1 MDLSNLFLFKGLNEN
16 ELKEIESFTIVKNL
30 KKNEIVFYEK
40 ENPAYLHLLVSG
52 SVRVYKVD
60 NKGNELIIH
69 KFYPVSL
76 IAELANFE
84 NMPYPA
90 NCAMDEDGVI
100 LKIEF
105 QKFKKFMKSGD
116 VCFSV
121 MSSLLK
127 KMKFLDDLI
136 QDNLI
141 LDTETKIA
149 KFIYDNDEMFGELK
163 QHSIASLL
171 NIKPE
176 TLSRK
181 LKKFKELGIIENV
194 GSKLIVKD
202 KEKIKKIF
210 KW

>member
-1 MDLSNLFLFKGLNEN
+1 MDLSKIFLFQGLNEK
-16 ELKEIESFTIVKNL
+16 ELKEIEKFTIVKNL

-52 SVRVYKVD
+52 SARVYKVD
-60 NKGNELIIH
+60 NKGNELVIH
-69 KFYPVSL
+69 KFTPPSL

-90 NCAMDEDGVI
+90 SCAMDEEGVI

-105 QKFKKFMKSGD
+105 EPFKKFMKSGD
-116 VCFSV
+116 VCFSI
-121 MSSLLK
+121 MSSLLT
-127 KMKFLDDLI
+127 KMKYLDGII

-149 KFIYDNDEMFGELK
+149 KFIYDHEKMFSELK

-181 LKKFKELGIIENV
+181 LKKFKQLGIIENT
-194 GSKLIVKD
+194 GSKLVVKN
-202 KEKIKKIF
+202 KEKIKEIF

>member
-1 MDLSNLFLFKGLNEN
+1 MNLREYFLFKNLDDKDLNEI
-16 ELKEIESFTIVKNL
+16 KKFTIVKKL
-30 KKNEIVFYEK
+30 KKDEIVFYEK
-40 ENPAYLHLLVSG
+40 EEPSYLHLLIEG

-69 KFYPVSL
+69 KFKPVSL

-90 NCAMDEDGVI
+90 NCAMESDGVI

-105 QKFKKFMKSGD
+105 EKFKKFMQKGD
-116 VCFSV
+116 VCMQI
-121 MSSLLK
+121 MSSLLR
-127 KMKFLDDLI
+127 KMKYLDGII

-141 LDTETKIA
+141 FDTETKIA
-149 KFIYDNDEMFGELK
+149 KFIYENPEAFEELK
-163 QHSIASLL
+163 QHSIAALL

-181 LKKFKELGIIENV
+181 LKKFKELGIIKNE
-194 GSKLIVKD
+194 GSKLKIMNL
-202 KEKIKKIF
+202 EKIKDYYT
-210 KW
+210 W

>member
-1 MDLSNLFLFKGLNEN
+1 VELKEIFLFKGLSEE
-16 ELKEIESFTIVKNL
+16 ELKEIECFSILKHL
-30 KKNEIVFYEK
+30 KKDEVVFYEK
-40 ENPAYLHLLVSG
+40 ENPAYLHLLLKG
-52 SVRVYKVD
+52 SARVYKVD

-69 KFYPVSL
+69 KFMPVSL

-84 NMPYPA
+84 NIPYPA
-90 NCAMDEDGVI
+90 NCAMDSDGVI

-105 QKFKKFMKSGD
+105 EKFKKFMKSGD
-116 VCFSV
+116 VCFSI

-127 KMKFLDDLI
+127 KMKFLDGII

-149 KFIYDNDEMFGELK
+149 KFIYENEKLFFELK
-163 QHSIASLL
+163 QHNIAAIL

-181 LKKFKELGIIENV
+181 LKKFKELGIIENR

-202 KEKIKKIF
+202 KEKIKRYF
-210 KW
+210 RW

>member
-1 MDLSNLFLFKGLNEN
+1 MDLSKIFLFKGLNEKD
-16 ELKEIESFTIVKNL
+16 LKEIEKFTIVKKL

-40 ENPAYLHLLVSG
+40 ENPAYLHLLESG
-52 SVRVYKVD
+52 SARVYKVD
-60 NKGNELIIH
+60 NKDNELVIH
-69 KFYPVSL
+69 KFTPPSL

-84 NMPYPA
+84 NIPFPA
-90 NCAMDEDGVI
+90 SCAMDEDGVV

-105 QKFKKFMKSGD
+105 EPFKKFMKSGD
-116 VCFSV
+116 VCFSI
-121 MSSLLK
+121 MSSLLT
-127 KMKFLDDLI
+127 KMKYLDGII

-149 KFIYDNDEMFGELK
+149 KFIYDNDEMFSKLK

-181 LKKFKELGIIENV
+181 LKKFKELGIIENT
-194 GSKLIVKD
+194 GSKLIVKN
-202 KEKIKKIF
+202 KEKIKEIF
-210 KW
+210 TW

>member
-1 MDLSNLFLFKGLNEN
+1 MNLKNIFLFKGLDET
-16 ELKEIESFTIVKNL
+16 EIKEIEKITIVKNL

-40 ENPAYLHLLVSG
+40 ENPAYLHLLVKG
-52 SVRVYKVD
+52 SARVYKID
-60 NKGNELIIH
+60 NKGNELVIH
-69 KFYPVSL
+69 KFMPVSL

-90 NCAMDEDGVI
+90 NCAMDSDGII

-105 QKFKKFMKSGD
+105 EPFKKFIKSGD
-116 VCFSV
+116 VCLGI

-127 KMKFLDDLI
+127 KMKYLDGII

-163 QHSIASLL
+163 QHSIATLL

-181 LKKFKELGIIENV
+181 LKKFKELNIIENV
-194 GSKLIVKD
+194 HGKLVVKN
-202 KEKIKKIF
+202 KEKIKQIF

>member
-1 MDLSNLFLFKGLNEN
+1 MDLSKIFLFKGLNEK
-16 ELKEIESFTIVKNL
+16 EIKEIEKFTIVKKL

-40 ENPAYLHLLVSG
+40 ENPAYLHLLLSG
-52 SVRVYKVD
+52 SARVYKVD

-69 KFYPVSL
+69 KFIPPSL

-84 NMPYPA
+84 NIPFPA
-90 NCAMDEDGVI
+90 SCAMDEDGVV

-105 QKFKKFMKSGD
+105 EPFKKFMKSGD
-116 VCFSV
+116 VCFSI

-127 KMKFLDDLI
+127 KMKYLDGII

-149 KFIYDNDEMFGELK
+149 KFIYDNDEMFSELK

-181 LKKFKELGIIENV
+181 LKKFKQLGIIENI
-194 GSKLIVKD
+194 GSKLIVKN
-202 KEKIKKIF
+202 KEKIKEIF

>member
-1 MDLSNLFLFKGLNEN
+1 MDIRNFFLFKGLNDEDI
-16 ELKEIESFTIVKNL
+16 EEIKQFTIVKKL
-30 KKNEIVFYEK
+30 KKDEIVFYEK
-40 ENPAYLHLLVSG
+40 ENPAYLHLLIEGVA
-52 SVRVYKVD
+52 RVYKID

-69 KFYPVSL
+69 KFTPVSL
-76 IAELANFE
+76 IAELASLE

-90 NCAMDEDGVI
+90 NCAMDSDGVI

-105 QKFKKFMKSGD
+105 EKFKKFMKKGD
-116 VCFSV
+116 VCFSI
-121 MSSLLK
+121 MSSLLR
-127 KMKFLDDLI
+127 KMRYLDGLI
-136 QDNLI
+136 QTNLI

-149 KFIYDNDEMFGELK
+149 KFIYENPEAFESLK

-194 GSKLIVKD
+194 GSKLKVKD
-202 KEKIKKIF
+202 KEKITQYF
-210 KW
+210 SW

>member
-1 MDLSNLFLFKGLNEN
+1 MDLSKIFLFKGLNEK
-16 ELKEIESFTIVKNL
+16 EIKEIEKFTIVKKL

-40 ENPAYLHLLVSG
+40 ENPAYLHLLLSG
-52 SVRVYKVD
+52 SARVYKVD

-69 KFYPVSL
+69 KFTPPSL
-76 IAELANFE
+76 IAELACFE
-84 NMPYPA
+84 NMPFPA
-90 NCAMDEDGVI
+90 SCAMDEDGVI

-105 QKFKKFMKSGD
+105 EPFKKFIKSGD
-116 VCFSV
+116 VCFSI

-127 KMKFLDDLI
+127 KMKYLDGII

-149 KFIYDNDEMFGELK
+149 KFIYDNDEMFSELK

-181 LKKFKELGIIENV
+181 LKKFKQLGIIENI
-194 GSKLIVKD
+194 GSKLIVKN
-202 KEKIKKIF
+202 KEKIKEIF

>member
-1 MDLSNLFLFKGLNEN
+1 MDLSNLFLFKGLSEK
-16 ELKEIESFTIVKNL
+16 ELKEIEKFTIVKNL

-40 ENPAYLHLLVSG
+40 ENPAYLHLLLSG
-52 SVRVYKVD
+52 SARVYKVD
-60 NKGNELIIH
+60 NKGNELVIH
-69 KFYPVSL
+69 KFTPPSL

-84 NMPYPA
+84 NIPYPA

-105 QKFKKFMKSGD
+105 EPFKKFMKSGD
-116 VCFSV
+116 VCFSI

-127 KMKFLDDLI
+127 KMKYLDNII

-181 LKKFKELGIIENV
+181 LKKFKELGIIENI
-194 GSKLIVKD
+194 GSKLIVKN
-202 KEKIKKIF
+202 KEKIKEIF

>member
-1 MDLSNLFLFKGLNEN
+1 MDLSKIFLFKGLNEK
-16 ELKEIESFTIVKNL
+16 EIKEIEKFTIVKKL

-40 ENPAYLHLLVSG
+40 ENPAYLHLLLSG
-52 SVRVYKVD
+52 SARVYKVD

-69 KFYPVSL
+69 KFTSPSL

-84 NMPYPA
+84 NMPFPA
-90 NCAMDEDGVI
+90 SCAMDDDGVI

-105 QKFKKFMKSGD
+105 EPFKKFIKSGD
-116 VCFSV
+116 VCFSI

-127 KMKFLDDLI
+127 KMKYLDGII

-149 KFIYDNDEMFGELK
+149 KFIYDNDEMFSELK

-181 LKKFKELGIIENV
+181 LKKFKQLGIIENV
-194 GSKLIVKD
+194 GSKLIVKN
-202 KEKIKKIF
+202 KEKIKEIF

>member
-1 MDLSNLFLFKGLNEN
+1 MDLSKIFLFKGLNEK
-16 ELKEIESFTIVKNL
+16 EIKEIEKFIIVKKL

-40 ENPAYLHLLVSG
+40 ENPAYLHLLLSG
-52 SVRVYKVD
+52 SARVYKVD

-69 KFYPVSL
+69 KFTSPSL

-84 NMPYPA
+84 NMPFPA
-90 NCAMDEDGVI
+90 SCAMDDDGVI

-105 QKFKKFMKSGD
+105 EPFKKFIKSGD
-116 VCFSV
+116 VCFSI

-127 KMKFLDDLI
+127 KMKYLDGII

-149 KFIYDNDEMFGELK
+149 KFIYDNDEMFSELK

-181 LKKFKELGIIENV
+181 LKKFKQLGIIENI
-194 GSKLIVKD
+194 GSKLIVKN
-202 KEKIKKIF
+202 KEKIKEIF

>member
-1 MDLSNLFLFKGLNEN
+1 MNFKNIFLFKGLSEE
-16 ELKEIESFTIVKNL
+16 ELREIEKFTIVKKL
-30 KKNEIVFYEK
+30 KKDEIVFYEK

-52 SVRVYKVD
+52 SARVYKID
-60 NKGNELIIH
+60 NRGNELVIH
-69 KFYPVSL
+69 KFMPVSL

-105 QKFKKFMKSGD
+105 EAFKKFMKKGD
-116 VCFSV
+116 VCFSI

-127 KMKFLDDLI
+127 KMRYLDQII

-149 KFIYDNDEMFGELK
+149 KFIYDNDEMFSELK

-171 NIKPE
+171 YIKPE

-181 LKKFKELGIIENV
+181 LKKFKELGIIENK
-194 GSKLIVKD
+194 GSKLKVKN
-202 KEKIKKIF
+202 KEKIKEIF